1 MLLAFCCHHVLQL
14 CRGTQQLLHTTSL
27 VVAVGVVML
36 RSCLLSA
43 APAAGV
49 AAVTPINRCRDKLR
63 LSCCRLF
70 SKKLRKK
77 NR

>member
-14 CRGTQQLLHTTSL
+14 CRGAQQLLHTTSL

-43 APAAGV
+43 AP
-49 AAVTPINRCRDKLR
+49 VTPINRCHDKLR